1 VWSTMRSAGAGID
14 DAGQRAAASRRNA
27 LPRHRFGPRGG
38 GPARDERVRPR
49 PPLVP
54 VFVLDSPLMTSV
66 VIVGSGFT
74 GFTCARR
81 LARLLGRR
89 KAPVDITI
97 VSPVDYMLYTPL
109 LPDVAG
115 GLVDARFVAIPL
127 ANTLKGVHAVR
138 GRVDGVDFER
148 HTLTYCDPEERSHTM
163 SWDRLVLTP
172 GSVTRLFDVPG
183 LATHARG
190 LKTTAEALYL
200 RDHFIEQLELAAI
213 EDDPEAAAA
222 RRTVVVV
229 GASYSGTEL
238 VAQLRALADAAAKQ
252 MGFNAAD
259 VRFLLL
265 DLAEQVMPE
274 VGEKLGEAAL
284 KVLRRRGIDVRLGV
298 TLKEAHADHVVLSD
312 DSRIDTHTIA
322 WVTGV
327 TGAPLIQ
334 DLGLPT
340 ERGRLKVHADLQV
353 PGHPEVFAAG
363 DAAAVPD
370 LTQPGKI
377 TPPTAQHATRQGK
390 VLARNVAASLGYGSP
405 KQYKHHNL
413 GLVVDLGPRYAVANP
428 LNVHLSGPLAKVVTR
443 SYHLYAIPR
452 PLNRWA
458 VSLAYLT
465 DALFDRSVVSIGL
478 TSEEDAQ
485 FTASEGIP
493 MPKAT

>member
-1 VWSTMRSAGAGID
+1 M
-14 DAGQRAAASRRNA
+14 
-27 LPRHRFGPRGG
+27 
-38 GPARDERVRPR
+38 
-49 PPLVP
+49 
-54 VFVLDSPLMTSV
+54 
-66 VIVGSGFT
+66 IVGSGFT
-74 GFTCARR
+74 GFTCAQR
-81 LARLLGRR
+81 LARILRR
-89 KAPVDITI
+89 RRAEVEITI
-97 VSPVDYMLYTPL
+97 ISPVDYMLYTPL

-115 GLVDARFVAIPL
+115 GVVDARFVAIPL

-138 GRVDGVDFER
+138 GRVDGVDFAR
-148 HTLTYCDPEERSHTM
+148 HTLTWCDPEERSHTM
-163 SWDRLVLTP
+163 PWDRLVLTP

-183 LATHARG
+183 LATCARG

-200 RDHFIEQLELAAI
+200 RDHFVEQLELANI
-213 EDDPEAAAA
+213 DDDPRVAAA

-252 MGFNAAD
+252 MRFDPAA
-259 VRFLLL
+259 VRFVLL

-274 VGEKLGEAAL
+274 VGKKLGDAAQ
-284 KVLRRRGIDVRLGV
+284 KVLRRRGIDVRLGL

-312 DSRIDTHTIA
+312 DSRIETRTVA

-340 ERGRLKVHADLQV
+340 ERGRLKVRADLQV
-353 PGHPEVFAAG
+353 PDHPDVFAAG

-390 VLARNVAASLGYGSP
+390 VLARNVAASLGPAYVRGAP
-405 KQYKHHNL
+405 KEYKHRNL
-413 GLVVDLGPRYAVANP
+413 GLVVDLGPWHAVANP
-428 LNVHLSGPLAKVVTR
+428 LNIHLSGLPAKIVTR

-452 PLNRWA
+452 GVNRWA

-465 DALFDRSVVSIGL
+465 DLLFARSVVSIGL
-478 TSEEDAQ
+478 ASEEEAQ
-485 FTASEGIP
+485 FAASEGIP
-493 MPKAT
+493 MPKTG

>member
-1 VWSTMRSAGAGID
+1 
-14 DAGQRAAASRRNA
+14 
-27 LPRHRFGPRGG
+27 
-38 GPARDERVRPR
+38 
-49 PPLVP
+49 
-54 VFVLDSPLMTSV
+54 MTSI

-81 LARLLGRR
+81 LARLLRR
-89 KAPVDITI
+89 QSVDITI

-115 GLVDARFVAIPL
+115 GVVDARFVAVPL
-127 ANTLKGVHAVR
+127 ANSLKGVTVVR
-138 GRVDGVDFER
+138 GRVDDVDVGQS
-148 HTLTYCDPEERSHTM
+148 TLTYCDPEQRSHRI

-183 LATHARG
+183 LTTHARG

-200 RDHFIEQLELAAI
+200 RDHFVEQLELANI
-213 EDDPEAAAA
+213 EDDPRMVEA

-238 VAQLRALADAAAKQ
+238 VVQLRALADAAAKQ
-252 MGFNAAD
+252 MGFNASD
-259 VRFLLL
+259 VKFLLL
-265 DLAEQVMPE
+265 DTAEQVMPE
-274 VGEKLGEAAL
+274 VGEKLGNAAQ
-284 KVLRRRGIDVRLGV
+284 KVLRRRGIDVRLGI

-312 DSRIDTHTIA
+312 GSRVDTHTLA

-327 TGAPLIQ
+327 TGAPLIEK
-334 DLGLPT
+334 LGLPT
-340 ERGRLKVHADLQV
+340 EKGRLTVQTDLQV
-353 PGHPEVFAAG
+353 PGHPAVFAAG

-390 VLARNVAASLGYGSP
+390 VLARNVAASLGYGTS
-405 KQYKHHNL
+405 KEYKHRNL
-413 GLVVDLGPRYAVANP
+413 GLVVDLGPWHAVANP
-428 LNVHLSGPLAKVVTR
+428 LGLQLSGLPAKVVTR

-452 PLNRWA
+452 PVNRWA
-458 VSLAYLT
+458 VALAYLT
-465 DALFDRSVVSIGL
+465 DTLFDRSVVSIGL
-478 TSEEDAQ
+478 SSQEDAQ

-493 MPKAT
+493 MPKTG

>member
-1 VWSTMRSAGAGID
+1 M
-14 DAGQRAAASRRNA
+14 
-27 LPRHRFGPRGG
+27 
-38 GPARDERVRPR
+38 
-49 PPLVP
+49 
-54 VFVLDSPLMTSV
+54 
-66 VIVGSGFT
+66 IVGSGFT

-81 LARLLGRR
+81 VARILGRQH
-89 KAPVDITI
+89 APVDITI

-115 GLVDARFVAIPL
+115 GLVDVRFVTVPL
-127 ANTLKGVHAVR
+127 ANTLTGVKAVR
-138 GRVDGVDFER
+138 GRVDAVDFAQQ
-148 HTLTYCDPEERSHTM
+148 TLTYYDPEERSHSL

-200 RDHFIEQLELAAI
+200 RDHFVEQLELANI
-213 EDDPEAAAA
+213 EDDPKVAAA

-238 VAQLRALADAAAKQ
+238 VVQLRALADAAAKQ
-252 MGFNAAD
+252 MSFNATD
-259 VRFLLL
+259 VKFLLL
-265 DLAEQVMPE
+265 DTAEQVMPE
-274 VGEKLGEAAL
+274 VGPKLGDAAMKL
-284 KVLRRRGIDVRLGV
+284 LRRRGIDVRLGT

-312 DSRIDTHTIA
+312 DSRIDTHTLA

-327 TGAPLIQ
+327 TGAPLIEN
-334 DLGLPT
+334 LGLPT
-340 ERGRLKVHADLQV
+340 EKGRLKVQPDLQV
-353 PGHPEVFAAG
+353 PGHPHVFAAG

-390 VLARNVAASLGYGSP
+390 VLARNVAASLGYGTS
-405 KQYKHHNL
+405 KQYKHRNL

-428 LNVHLSGPLAKVVTR
+428 LNIQLSGLPAKFVTR
-443 SYHLYAIPR
+443 CYHLYAIPR
-452 PLNRWA
+452 PVNRWA

-465 DALFDRSVVSIGL
+465 DILFDRSVVSIGL
-478 TSEEDAQ
+478 SSQEDAQ
-485 FTASEGIP
+485 FAASEGIP
-493 MPKAT
+493 MPKTI